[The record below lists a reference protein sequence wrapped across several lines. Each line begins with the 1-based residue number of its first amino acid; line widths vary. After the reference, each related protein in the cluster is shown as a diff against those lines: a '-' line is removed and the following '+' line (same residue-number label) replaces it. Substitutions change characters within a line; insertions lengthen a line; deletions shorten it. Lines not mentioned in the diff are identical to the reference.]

1 MPDQLLQQLVAVYLA
16 DEASGAF
23 VVRDIG
29 RVFGKQVTDDL
40 IDGIVPFFTQRAV
53 YGCEQCFHLLI
64 GFIGNYKFDRIVV
77 RNG

>member
-40 IDGIVPFFTQRAV
+40 IDGIVPFSLSALYTVVSSA
-53 YGCEQCFHLLI
+53 
-64 GFIGNYKFDRIVV
+64 FIS
-77 RNG
+77 